1 MSDEGLHPVL
11 QQQLDECGVRRDEVP
26 SLEQWQ
32 QFVDGVDEHLSET
45 AEGMLILD
53 HNFDNMIRHAVD
65 GFLIH
70 DTAGDIIDANQAACE
85 MLGYSREE
93 LLSLHVADFELE
105 LDPGA
110 IWDDM
115 AVDEVFT
122 VEGTHLRKD
131 GSTYPVET
139 RVGAFIVD
147 GQKVILALCRDITE
161 RKQAQ
166 EELQALNAQLEQ
178 ARDEAVRANRT
189 KSAFL
194 ANMSHELRTPLN
206 AVIGYSEFL
215 IEEMEADGD
224 EHLAD
229 LEKILTAGHHLLS
242 LINDILDLSK
252 IEAGKVELDIEEC
265 ELRTILA
272 EIESTAAPLAADND
286 NELIVETEINDV
298 TMKTDVTKLRQVL
311 FNLLSNASKF
321 TSDGTIQLAVR
332 EHRAGESLRFT
343 VRDTGIGMSEEEL
356 GKVFSAFQQADTS
369 TTREYGGTG
378 LGLAISKQY
387 TEMMGGAID
396 VDSQVG
402 EGTTFNVM
410 VPVDCRTSRES
421 TAGGAGR
428 RVAETINTNPEDDG
442 EALVL
447 VIEDD
452 PASRE
457 LLERMLTD
465 EGYQVV
471 TADDG
476 ARGLEL
482 ARSLEPVA
490 ITLDLLMP
498 EMSGWQVLSRIR
510 RDDAL
515 SDIPVVLISMLD
527 ERKRGIALGADDFLV
542 KPVDRAQLTRLIA
555 DYGGSGQQRRCLV
568 VEDDEATRELIG
580 RIVECEGWAV
590 SFARDG
596 RQGLKRA
603 TEVDPDLV
611 ILDLMMPDVDGF
623 GFLSRFR
630 RDNRFDDVPVIVCTA
645 KELTAGEVEQ
655 LDEGAATVVKKS
667 GWGAG
672 EVLAEVRR
680 SLQSVS

>member
-311 FNLLSNASKF
+311 FNLLSNAAKF

>member
-1 MSDEGLHPVL
+1 MNDDGLNPML
-11 QQQLDECGVRRDEVP
+11 QQQLDECGVRRDQVP
-26 SLEQWQ
+26 SLEEWQ
-32 QFVDGVDEHLSET
+32 QFVDGVDETYSEMT
-45 AEGMLILD
+45 DGMLILD
-53 HNFDNMIRHAVD
+53 RSFDKMIRHAVD
-65 GFLIH
+65 GFFIH
-70 DTAGDIIDANQAACE
+70 DTRGEIIDANQAACD

-93 LLSLHVADFELE
+93 MMSLHVADFELE

-110 IWDDM
+110 MWDDM
-115 AVDEVFT
+115 TVDEVFT
-122 VEGTHLRKD
+122 AEGTHLRKD

-139 RVGAFIVD
+139 RVGAFMAD

-166 EELQALNAQLEQ
+166 EERKALNSQLQ
-178 ARDEAVRANRT
+178 DARDEAVRANRT

-215 IEEMEADGD
+215 IEEMEAEGD

-252 IEAGKVELDIEEC
+252 IEAGKVELEIDEF
-265 ELRTILA
+265 ELRDFLA
-272 EIESTAAPLAADND
+272 DIESTAAPLAEDND
-286 NELIVETEINDV
+286 NELVVDADLDDV
-298 TMKTDVTKLRQVL
+298 VMKTDVTKLRQIL
-311 FNLLSNASKF
+311 FNLLSNACKF
-321 TSDGTIQLAVR
+321 TSEGTVGLDVQ
-332 EHRAGESLRFT
+332 EHRVGESLRFS
-343 VRDTGIGMSEEEL
+343 VRDTGIGMSDDEL
-356 GKVFSAFQQADTS
+356 DKVFSAFEQADTS

-387 TEMMGGAID
+387 TEMMGGTID
-396 VDSQVG
+396 VESEVG
-402 EGTTFNVM
+402 EGTTFSVV
-410 VPVDCRTSRES
+410 VPMDCRQSRQQEQDTANRRS
-421 TAGGAGR
+421 TDKLDFEPTG
-428 RVAETINTNPEDDG
+428 DG
-442 EALVL
+442 DSVVL

-457 LLERMLTD
+457 LLERTLSN

-471 TADDG
+471 TAEDG

-482 ARSLEPVA
+482 ARSLKPVA

-527 ERKRGIALGADDFLV
+527 ERKRGVALGADDFLV
-542 KPVDRAQLTRLIA
+542 KPIDRNRLTELIA
-555 DYGGSGQQRRCLV
+555 DHGGSGQRARCLV
-568 VEDDEATRELIG
+568 VEDDEATRDLIG
-580 RIVECEGWAV
+580 RIVEREGWAV

-596 RQGLKRA
+596 RQGFEKA
-603 TEVDPDLV
+603 NQVDPDLV
-611 ILDLMMPDVDGF
+611 VLDLMMPDVDGF

-630 RDNRFDDVPVIVCTA
+630 NESRFDDVPVIVCTA

-655 LDEGAATVVKKS
+655 LEQGAAKVVKKS

-680 SLQSVS
+680 SLESVD